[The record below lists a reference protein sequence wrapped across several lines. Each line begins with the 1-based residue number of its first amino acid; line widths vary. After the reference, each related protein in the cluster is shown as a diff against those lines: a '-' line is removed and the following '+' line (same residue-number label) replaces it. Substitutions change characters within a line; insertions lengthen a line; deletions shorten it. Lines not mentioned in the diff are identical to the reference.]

1 MNKEVSI
8 KKVVL
13 SIGKKEIELTV
24 EEARQLKDSL
34 DQVFG
39 KEVVRETIIERRIDW
54 QWIWPQPTYTPLVTT
69 NPLYPDSPYRPA
81 QIWCGTDT
89 NSLNIQ
95 I

>member
-39 KEVVRETIIERRIDW
+39 EKVIKETVIERRVDW
-54 QWIWPQPTYTPLVTT
+54 QWIWPQPIYTPLVPT
-69 NPLYPDSPYRPA
+69 NPLYPDPPYRTT